1 MALAIALCAMN
12 SFLTLSFGIIEEGP
26 NIAALFFFAGFVL
39 SKSRITSGEM
49 VIVSTMG
56 SAGGSL
62 GFITNFFAAKV
73 MTGAAYTLGQM
84 AAFCVVTSLLGMLAV
99 IPLRELLVVRE
110 TLPWPSSRAVATVIS
125 TLVEKPD
132 RRQAMS
138 LGAVTLL
145 CIVYIVANDDGGYGL
160 VPAFVSLP
168 LFGLASHG
176 AGLALSPFALGGSY
190 LRQLLNGVSHLP
202 GLSGEVPWSAG
213 RGGLAS
219 RALRPAPLHLVRHR
233 LLAWLRPDDD
243 GCQLANAA

>member
-39 SKSRITSGEM
+39 SKTRITSGEM

-132 RRQAMS
+132 RRHVSRGRYPALHRLHRGQRRRRLWARPRFC
-138 LGAVTLL
+138 LAATLWP
-145 CIVYIVANDDGGYGL
+145 GL
-160 VPAFVSLP
+160 PRRGPGSVPVCP
-168 LFGLASHG
+168 R
-176 AGLALSPFALGGSY
+176 
-190 LRQLLNGVSHLP
+190 RQLL
-202 GLSGEVPWSAG
+202 
-213 RGGLAS
+213 
-219 RALRPAPLHLVRHR
+219 
-233 LLAWLRPDDD
+233 
-243 GCQLANAA
+243 AAAT